1 MDSAPPRR
9 CRMSA
14 GTIGRRP
21 GITVESVDTRHEE
34 METLLSN
41 GDPAPVEVLRADG
54 SSTFLFTAEHA
65 GRALPSRLGSLG
77 LKDRD
82 LDRHIAWDIGIAGVT
97 RCLSEKLD
105 APAVL
110 QAYSRLVVD
119 CNRWPTAK
127 DFVTAFS
134 EDTMIPGN
142 VGLRRDEIEARSN
155 EIFHPYHHAIR
166 DLLDARTA
174 RSQATV
180 LVAMHSCTPVYL
192 GVSRP
197 WHVGVL
203 YDKDPTFARI
213 ILELLHGEGKL
224 IVGDNEP
231 YVLTSD
237 KDYAVPVH
245 GEQRGIPHVEIEI
258 RQDLIQTDSGQREWG
273 ERMAEVFR
281 EGLDRLRNA
290 SGI

>member
-1 MDSAPPRR
+1 MEPD
-9 CRMSA
+9 
-14 GTIGRRP
+14 
-21 GITVESVDTRHEE
+21 EE
-34 METLLSN
+34 IAARLLGD
-41 GDPAPVEVLRADG
+41 GDPAPVEVLRPDAG
-54 SSTFLFTAEHA
+54 SPFVLTAEHA
-65 GRALPSRLGSLG
+65 GKAIPKRLGTLG
-77 LKDRD
+77 LSGRN

-97 RCLSEKLD
+97 RRLSEKLD

-110 QAYSRLVVD
+110 QNYSRLVVD
-119 CNRWPTAK
+119 CNRWPTAR

-142 VGLRRDEIEARSN
+142 VGLMPGEIEARAR
-155 EIFHPYHHAIR
+155 EIFHPYHDTIR
-166 DLLDARTA
+166 DLLDLRIAAARP
-174 RSQATV
+174 TV

-213 ILELLHGEGKL
+213 LLELLHGEGKL

-231 YVLTSD
+231 YFLTSD

-258 RQDLIQTDSGQREWG
+258 RQDLIQSESGQTEWA
-273 ERMAEVFR
+273 ERMAEVFG
-281 EGLDRLRNA
+281 EGLGRLREA
-290 SGI
+290 GGI

>member
-1 MDSAPPRR
+1 MSGGIIRSLDFGSVQELNTQDQLSA
-9 CRMSA
+9 
-14 GTIGRRP
+14 
-21 GITVESVDTRHEE
+21 
-34 METLLSN
+34 TLL
-41 GDPAPVEVLRADG
+41 GEDDPAPVEVLRVDG
-54 SSTFLFTAEHA
+54 KSPFLFTAEHA
-65 GRALPSRLGSLG
+65 GRAFPKRLGTLG
-77 LKDRD
+77 LTKRD

-97 RCLSEKLD
+97 RRLSDALD
-105 APAVL
+105 ATAVL
-110 QAYSRLVVD
+110 QRYSRLVVD

-134 EDTMIPGN
+134 EDTEIPGN
-142 VGLRRDEIEARSN
+142 ANLATDEIEARAR
-155 EIFHPYHHAIR
+155 EIFHPYHHTIR
-166 DLLDARTA
+166 DLLDARIACA
-174 RSQATV
+174 RPTLLA
-180 LVAMHSCTPVYL
+180 AMHSCTPVYL

-213 ILELLHGEGKL
+213 LLELLHGEGKL

-231 YVLTSD
+231 YFLTSD

-258 RQDLIQTDSGQREWG
+258 RQDLIESESGQIEWA

-281 EGLDRLRNA
+281 EGIGRLREA
-290 SGI
+290 GDI

>member
-1 MDSAPPRR
+1 MDRALPRR
-9 CRMSA
+9 CRMSSKTTVCRPA
-14 GTIGRRP
+14 ETIA
-21 GITVESVDTRHEE
+21 SVDTRHDNQ
-34 METLLSN
+34 ETLLSN

-54 SSTFLFTAEHA
+54 GSTFLFTAEHA
-65 GRALPSRLGSLG
+65 GRALPRRLGSLG

-142 VGLRRDEIEARSN
+142 VGLSRKEIDARAH
-155 EIFHPYHHAIR
+155 EIFHPYHHTIR

-174 RSQATV
+174 RLQATV

-213 ILELLHGEGKL
+213 VLELLHGEGKL

-231 YVLTSD
+231 YFLTSD

-258 RQDLIQTDSGQREWG
+258 RQDLIQTESGQREWG
-273 ERMAEVFR
+273 ERMAQVFG
-281 EGLDRLRNA
+281 EGLDRLRETG
-290 SGI
+290 GI

>member
-1 MDSAPPRR
+1 MDNPNEIAAS
-9 CRMSA
+9 
-14 GTIGRRP
+14 
-21 GITVESVDTRHEE
+21 
-34 METLLSN
+34 LLGD
-41 GDPAPVEVLRADG
+41 GDPAPVRVLRAEG
-54 SSTFLFTAEHA
+54 SSTFFLTAEHA
-65 GRALPSRLGSLG
+65 GRAFPKRLGTLG

-82 LDRHIAWDIGIAGVT
+82 LDRHIASDIGIAGVT
-97 RCLSEKLD
+97 HRLSEKLD
-105 APAVL
+105 AVAVL
-110 QAYSRLVVD
+110 QTYSRLVVD
-119 CNRWPTAK
+119 CNRWPTAR
-127 DFVTAFS
+127 DFITVFS
-134 EDTMIPGN
+134 EDTEIPGN
-142 VGLRRDEIEARSN
+142 VGLPEDEIEARAR

-166 DLLDARTA
+166 DLLDVRIANARPTL
-174 RSQATV
+174 

-213 ILELLHGEGKL
+213 LLELLHGEGKL

-231 YVLTSD
+231 YFLTSD

-258 RQDLIQTDSGQREWG
+258 RQDLIETESGQSEWA

-281 EGLDRLRNA
+281 EGLSRLSEA
-290 SGI
+290 GGI

>member
-1 MDSAPPRR
+1 
-9 CRMSA
+9 
-14 GTIGRRP
+14 
-21 GITVESVDTRHEE
+21 
-34 METLLSN
+34 METHDQISARLLGE

-54 SSTFLFTAEHA
+54 SSPILLTVEHA
-65 GRALPSRLGSLG
+65 GRALPKRLGTLG
-77 LKDRD
+77 LTQRD

-97 RCLSEKLD
+97 RRLSEKLD
-105 APAVL
+105 AVAVM
-110 QAYSRLVVD
+110 QTYSRLVVD
-119 CNRWPTAK
+119 CNRWPTAR

-134 EDTMIPGN
+134 EDTEIPGN
-142 VGLRRDEIEARSN
+142 TDLTPEEIEVRAR
-155 EIFHPYHHAIR
+155 EIFHPYHHTIR
-166 DLLDARTA
+166 DLLDARIANA
-174 RSQATV
+174 RPTV

-213 ILELLHGEGKL
+213 LLGLLHGEGRL

-231 YVLTSD
+231 YFLTSN

-258 RQDLIQTDSGQREWG
+258 RQDLIESESGQTEWAG
-273 ERMAEVFR
+273 RMAEVFTASFS
-281 EGLDRLRNA
+281 RLVDVH
-290 SGI
+290 GI